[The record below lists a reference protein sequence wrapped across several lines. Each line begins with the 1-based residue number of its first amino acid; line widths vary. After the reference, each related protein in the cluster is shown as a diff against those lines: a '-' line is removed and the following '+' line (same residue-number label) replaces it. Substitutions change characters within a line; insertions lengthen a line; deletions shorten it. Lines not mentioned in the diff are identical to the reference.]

1 METTLNKDK
10 SAVMAFESFLAYL
23 QNEIY
28 VLKLAN
34 DKFFYDR
41 EIELLEEIQDSAV
54 NYSKLYK

>member
-1 METTLNKDK
+1 MEITIDQHKN
-10 SAVMAFESFLAYL
+10 AVIAFESFLAYI

-41 EIELLEEIQDSAV
+41 EIELLEEIQDSAL